1 MNFHSARQAWHDA
14 FDTATQQSDYAAM
27 LAGQTV
33 RSRGPKH
40 YIDEIRDENGKVT
53 ARLAGQTVYATE
65 TRVGK
70 GSSGRV
76 MDAYEKGLV
85 QHAIA
90 KLRETDELAYCWGM
104 AAYAPPGNRYRE
116 RAYLLNY
123 MMKRFYSWGE
133 PHDPLKV
140 GQLAFFCIH
149 SFALR
154 DVTGKRAN
162 LRQTRQLLR
171 CDKYEWDQ
179 YWRKLYARLGRLL
192 DFLPERALLQISQA
206 LSEHRERMSN
216 IFLEVN

>member
-27 LAGQTV
+27 LGGQTV

-40 YIDEIRDENGKVT
+40 YIDEIRNEDGKVT
-53 ARLAGQTVYATE
+53 ARLAGQTVYAAE

-70 GSSGRV
+70 GSSGRI
-76 MDAYEKGLV
+76 MDACEKGLV

-104 AAYAPPGNRYRE
+104 AAYAPPGNRYKE

-133 PHDPLKV
+133 PHDPLKA
-140 GQLAFFCIH
+140 GQLALFCIH

-154 DVTGKRAN
+154 DVTGRRVD
-162 LRQTRQLLR
+162 LRQARQLLG
-171 CDKYEWDQ
+171 CDICGWNQD
-179 YWRKLYARLGRLL
+179 WRRVWIRMERLL
-192 DFLPERALLQISQA
+192 DPLPRRALMGM
-206 LSEHRERMSN
+206 EY
-216 IFLEVN
+216 FLGRF

>member
-27 LAGQTV
+27 LGGQTV

-40 YIDEIRDENGKVT
+40 YIDEIRNENGKVT

-70 GSSGRV
+70 GSSGRI
-76 MDAYEKGLV
+76 MDACEKGLV

-104 AAYAPPGNRYRE
+104 AAYAPPGNRYKE
-116 RAYLLNY
+116 RAYLLSY
-123 MMKRFYSWGE
+123 MMKKFYSWGE

-140 GQLAFFCIH
+140 GQLALFCIH
-149 SFALR
+149 SVVVR
-154 DVTGKRAN
+154 DVTGRRID
-162 LRQTRQLLR
+162 LRQA
-171 CDKYEWDQ
+171 
-179 YWRKLYARLGRLL
+179 RKLLGCNKEQWDRIWRRLWSRLERLL
-192 DFLPERALLQISQA
+192 DSLPARS
-206 LSEHRERMSN
+206 
-216 IFLEVN
+216 LEPIDEVIARYRYAKSKN